1 MKEVINAFSELIAG
15 YEPMKN
21 RIADVVSI
29 FVKPKVFDAVYVDK
43 LFLDDNN
50 FIECTNTEGM
60 DIFSYGRK
68 DKDVRVTGILTQTID
83 NNFRHSQKY
92 VIAHNNK
99 IKYFRKY
106 SNHDMDEY
114 NTFLYDKF
122 NNTVIGFRIGQYEI
136 VNKKEEEK

>member
-1 MKEVINAFSELIAG
+1 MRELVGIFSELIAG

-68 DKDVRVTGILTQTID
+68 DKDVRVTGILVITMD
-83 NNFRHSQKY
+83 EHFRNKQKFL
-92 VIAHNNK
+92 VAHNNK

-114 NTFLYDKF
+114 SAFLYDRF
-122 NNTVIGFRIGQYEI
+122 NNAVIGFRIGQYE
-136 VNKKEEEK
+136 VASKKKEEK

>member
-68 DKDVRVTGILTQTID
+68 DKDVRVTGILVRTMDEHFT
-83 NNFRHSQKY
+83 NRQKFL
-92 VIAHNNK
+92 IAHNNK
-99 IKYFRKY
+99 IKYFRQY

-114 NTFLYDKF
+114 SAFLYDRF
-122 NNTVIGFRIGQYEI
+122 NNAVIGFRIGQYEI
-136 VNKKEEEK
+136 ISKKKEEK

>member
-1 MKEVINAFSELIAG
+1 MRELVGIFSELIAG

-68 DKDVRVTGILTQTID
+68 DKDVRVTGILVRTMD
-83 NNFRHSQKY
+83 EHFRNKQKFL
-92 VIAHNNK
+92 VAHNNK

-114 NTFLYDKF
+114 SAFLYDRF
-122 NNTVIGFRIGQYEI
+122 NNAVIGFRIGQYE
-136 VNKKEEEK
+136 VASKKKEEK